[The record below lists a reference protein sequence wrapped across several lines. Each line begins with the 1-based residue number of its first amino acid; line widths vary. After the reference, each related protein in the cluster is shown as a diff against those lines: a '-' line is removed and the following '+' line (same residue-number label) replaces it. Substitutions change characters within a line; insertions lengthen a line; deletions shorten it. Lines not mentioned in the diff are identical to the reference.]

1 MYDFI
6 SGKVDRITPTEVVVN
21 AGGVGFLL
29 HISLNTFEVIKAEK
43 EVKIYT
49 HLIVRE
55 DSHTL
60 YGFATIGERQ
70 MYVKL
75 VGVNGVG
82 PSTARVIL
90 SSMSVDDVVS
100 AITNSNI
107 AMLKSIKGIGPKAAQ
122 RLVIELQDKLGGV
135 GSDGAYTLSG
145 GSTEMEEATDAL
157 LALGFARPAV
167 GKILMKISKEAD
179 NNLTTEE
186 LIKKSLQLL

>member
-70 MYVKL
+70 MYVRDRSRSA
-75 VGVNGVG
+75 V
-82 PSTARVIL
+82 T
-90 SSMSVDDVVS
+90 MSCSNVS
-100 AITNSNI
+100 
-107 AMLKSIKGIGPKAAQ
+107 L
-122 RLVIELQDKLGGV
+122 
-135 GSDGAYTLSG
+135 
-145 GSTEMEEATDAL
+145 
-157 LALGFARPAV
+157 
-167 GKILMKISKEAD
+167 
-179 NNLTTEE
+179 
-186 LIKKSLQLL
+186 